1 VNEKKPLAGAGTLC
15 PSPILLF
22 YIPPSC
28 NDFRSLEQDLLR
40 AVTGKFCKNLRT
52 EMSGKTAGDFTAWG
66 GETQDRNQTFSA
78 NSVKK
83 YSDLFVY
90 SLLIIFYSLL
100 TLFYIILIIVYCL
113 FIFFL

>member
-1 VNEKKPLAGAGTLC
+1 MKKSPLLVQEHFVPLPYCYFTFLQAV
-15 PSPILLF
+15 
-22 YIPPSC
+22 

-78 NSVKK
+78 NSEK
-83 YSDLFVY
+83 S
-90 SLLIIFYSLL
+90 
-100 TLFYIILIIVYCL
+100 IVVFSFNLY
-113 FIFFL
+113 